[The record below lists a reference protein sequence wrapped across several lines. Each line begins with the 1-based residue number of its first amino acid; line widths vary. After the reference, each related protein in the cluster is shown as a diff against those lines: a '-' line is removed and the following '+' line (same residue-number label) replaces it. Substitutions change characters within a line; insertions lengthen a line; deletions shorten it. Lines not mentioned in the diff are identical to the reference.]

1 MRLSVAQ
8 AARELGVSVAEVRA
22 WERVLNLRFAKD
34 RQGRRVVGPRD
45 IENLRV
51 VAGYVAEGRTLDE
64 VRVLLAPSSPQV
76 ETRPDLEEVLA
87 RLVQR
92 QDAMEQLLA
101 GQHAALQDL
110 QGRYH
115 QIAAAHEAVRG
126 LLEAPGM
133 DPGRLQALSD
143 QISEMAAAGVS
154 RMAQLEA
161 QLAEVRQTLGQ
172 VPESDGPEAYASLRQ
187 RLEELETAR
196 RAEAE
201 LHEQEDAVRGEALRK
216 QLAELEHEVAQKAR
230 RAMDDS
236 MRSLQRRMLDLEA
249 ALANRTED
257 GPGGSPELG
266 LVEGVVQ
273 ALQAADARRRPWWR
287 FWD

>member
-1 MRLSVAQ
+1 
-8 AARELGVSVAEVRA
+8 
-22 WERVLNLRFAKD
+22 
-34 RQGRRVVGPRD
+34 
-45 IENLRV
+45 
-51 VAGYVAEGRTLDE
+51 
-64 VRVLLAPSSPQV
+64 
-76 ETRPDLEEVLA
+76 
-87 RLVQR
+87 
-92 QDAMEQLLA
+92 
-101 GQHAALQDL
+101 
-110 QGRYH
+110 
-115 QIAAAHEAVRG
+115 
-126 LLEAPGM
+126 
-133 DPGRLQALSD
+133 
-143 QISEMAAAGVS
+143 
-154 RMAQLEA
+154 MAQLEA

-172 VPESDGPEAYASLRQ
+172 VPEGDGPEAYASLRR

>member
-8 AARELGVSVAEVRA
+8 AARTLGVSVAEVRA

-34 RQGRRVVGPRD
+34 RQGRRVLGERD
-45 IENLRV
+45 LENLRV

-64 VRVLLAPSSPQV
+64 IRMLLAPSSPQV
-76 ETRPDLEEVLA
+76 ETRPDLEEVLS
-87 RLVQR
+87 RIVQR

-110 QGRYH
+110 QGRYQ
-115 QIAAAHEAVRG
+115 QIAAAQEAVRG

-133 DPGRLQALSD
+133 DPARLQALSE
-143 QISEMAAAGVS
+143 QVTEMAAEGVG
-154 RMAQLEA
+154 RLAKLED
-161 QLAEVRQTLGQ
+161 QLAEVRRTLGQ
-172 VPESDGPEAYASLRQ
+172 VSDGDGPEAYDTLRR
-187 RLEELETAR
+187 RLEELEEAR
-196 RAEAE
+196 LAEAQ
-201 LHEQEDAVRGEALRK
+201 LHEQEDAARGEALRQ
-216 QLAELEHEVAQKAR
+216 QLAELEQEVGRKAR

-249 ALANRTED
+249 ALANRGDDT
-257 GPGGSPELG
+257 PGSGPELG

-273 ALQAADARRRPWWR
+273 ALQEADARRRPWWK
-287 FWD
+287 FWS